1 MGEVIPFVR
10 IQDRPEHR
18 AAMIQELADLDSQ
31 IEPLARR
38 AEEIRRYLGL
48 LGVELGVDE

>member
-1 MGEVIPFVR
+1 MGDVLPFR
-10 IQDRPEHR
+10 QIRDRPEYKASLMR
-18 AAMIQELADLDSQ
+18 ELSDLDSQ

-48 LGVELGVDE
+48 LGVERGVDD

>member
-10 IQDRPEHR
+10 IQDRPEYK
-18 AAMIQELADLDSQ
+18 AALIAELSDLDNQ

-48 LGVELGVDE
+48 LGTELGLDD